1 MLVNEIYSNNE
12 VINIETY
19 LYKNKIKN
27 IKEYLTPTGKYI
39 ENSMLYKNM
48 IEAIQLFKYHYLQN
62 STVYILYDS
71 DLDGYTSGTIMYQ
84 YMKMLNE
91 DWNIK
96 ILLHNGKIR
105 GLEDEELFN
114 RVIDEKPNLLIIPD
128 ANTNVVAQT
137 RKVFDNGTDV
147 LVLDHHEIQTPIDCG
162 VLISNQF
169 DDEEIDRNGS
179 GCLVTHMFLRALDN
193 EFNVKYNQWFVDM
206 VSLSIISDSMD
217 VSSMQNREYLYYGVL
232 YKDNIVNPFIKVL
245 FDKFIG
251 DYKEY
256 TQRDI
261 AFKIVPKFNA
271 CIRTDDIEL
280 KQRICLALLNQDNL
294 EEVANLCEQAHQN
307 QIKIVDD
314 VIQNNM
320 DAILSC
326 GKNNLVV
333 FASDD
338 VPRSYSGLL
347 AGKIKT
353 LCNNKPTIVGSVKD
367 GYMIGSLR
375 SPIPLREELDNNE
388 LVDWASGHENSAGIQ
403 IQVNN
408 IQALVEYYNIHKITY
423 MSHIDVLK
431 SYSIKSIPARLFG
444 LFEPYNAL
452 WNNSGL
458 PKPKF
463 HIRNIIFK
471 PSDWSIMGK
480 NKRTLKLHKEGIDIM
495 IFNCLKKDKEYLQLG
510 YYDSSGVFVC
520 EPSNNKLQMDCVG
533 ELNVNEWNGQKKWQI
548 IVYTFETKNYTN
560 KKLGDIF

>member
-1 MLVNEIYSNNE
+1 MQVNELYGNE
-12 VINIETY
+12 PITIESY
-19 LYKNKIKN
+19 LAKCGVEDT
-27 IKEYLTPTGKYI
+27 KEYLNPTGKYI

-91 DWNIK
+91 NWDIK
-96 ILLHNGKIR
+96 ILLHNGKTR
-105 GLEDEELFN
+105 GLEDEELFD

-128 ANTNVVAQT
+128 ANTNVIEQT
-137 RKVFDNGTDV
+137 RKIFNNGTDI

-169 DDEEIDRNGS
+169 DDEEVDRNGS

-193 EFNVKYNQWFVDM
+193 EFNVKYNQWFIDM

-251 DYKEY
+251 DYEEY

-294 EEVANLCEQAHQN
+294 EEVAILCEQAHQN
-307 QIKIVDD
+307 QIKIVND

-320 DAILSC
+320 DKILSC
-326 GKNNLVV
+326 GQNNLIV

-353 LCNNKPTIVGSVKD
+353 LCDNKPTIVGSIKD
-367 GYMIGSLR
+367 NTMIGSLR
-375 SPIPLREELDNNE
+375 SPIPLREELNNNE
-388 LVDWASGHENSAGIQ
+388 LVDFASGHDCSCGIGIQ
-403 IQVNN
+403 VDN
-408 IQALVEYYNIHKITY
+408 IQALVDYYNTIELSYTP
-423 MSHIDVLK
+423 HIDVLK
-431 SYSIKSIPARLFG
+431 SYSIKSIPTRLFG
-444 LFEPYNAL
+444 LFEPYNVL
-452 WNNSGL
+452 WDKGL
-458 PKPKF
+458 EKPLW
-463 HIRNIIFK
+463 HITNIVFT
-471 PSDWSIMGK
+471 PSEWQIMGK
-480 NKRTLKLHKEGIDIM
+480 NKRTLKLHKEGVDVV
-495 IFNCLKKDKEYLQLG
+495 IFNCLKKDKEDLQLG
-510 YYDSSGVFVC
+510 YYENDVFVN
-520 EPSNNKLQMDCVG
+520 EPSKTKLKMECVG
-533 ELNVNEWNGQKKWQI
+533 ELGINEWNGKKTYQI
-548 IVYTFETKNYTN
+548 IIDKYEISCYNRPCKDDLF
-560 KKLGDIF
+560 